1 MSFVEQ
7 VGCVTIYC
15 ADNLKV
21 LPTLS
26 RVTAVVTDPPYGISF
41 MSKKW
46 DYDVPS
52 VELWKAC
59 LEAMSPGAHL
69 LSFAA
74 PRTQHRIAVNIEDA
88 GFEIRDSLAWV
99 FGSGMPKGLDV
110 SKALDKELKAER
122 KVVGVAGKSGSKRN
136 CMSGDF
142 TGGEYMQTEPSTPEA
157 KLWDGYN
164 VSLKPA
170 YEPIIMARKSLDGTV
185 AQNVLKHGCGGLNI
199 GECRVETSDN
209 LNGGTYSPGGK
220 SAPMP
225 GDTRTGAAL
234 GMFQPGAKPK
244 NGYIQP
250 PGRYP
255 ANFIHDGSDEVI
267 ALFPENRP
275 GMSGGGKHKSGHKKG
290 MFGAIDCEHTLY
302 GDQGSAARFFY
313 QAKVSS
319 SERSCNGAVQN
330 NHPTIK
336 PKALMSYLLK
346 LVKQP
351 ERNLILDPFA
361 GSGSTGLAALELGIP
376 CILIERER
384 EYFDIALQRL
394 QAHHNA
400 MKAA

>member
-1 MSFVEQ
+1 MTK
-7 VGCVTIYC
+7 G
-15 ADNLKV
+15 
-21 LPTLS
+21 
-26 RVTAVVTDPPYGISF
+26 AVMKGF
-41 MSKKW
+41 MGMQW
-46 DYDVPS
+46 DGAVPS
-52 VELWKAC
+52 VELWQAC

-122 KVVGVAGKSGSKRN
+122 KVSLVSLGRAGQSEIA
-136 CMSGDF
+136 CLPPDF

-199 GECRVETSDN
+199 GECRVETNEN
-209 LNGGTYSPGGK
+209 LSGGAYAKESK
-220 SAPMP
+220 KDLSLASSYAMP
-225 GDTRTGAAL
+225 ANAGVYV
-234 GMFQPGAKPK
+234 QPT
-244 NGYIQP
+244 
-250 PGRYP
+250 GRYP